1 MRTTL
6 AEDNCPAARTLDV
19 IGERWSLLIVREA
32 LSGARRFDEFRER
45 LPISENTLSR
55 RLSELVE
62 RQILDRHPYQ
72 TNPTR
77 FAYRLTDRGRDLVGI
92 LASLAEWGERWT
104 QPDPEGPT
112 PPSMPAWL
120 VDSEHSDRS

>member
-1 MRTTL
+1 MRSTL
-6 AEDNCPAARTLDV
+6 SEDNCPAARALDV

-32 LSGARRFDEFRER
+32 LGGARRFDDFRER

-62 RQILDRHPYQ
+62 RQVMNRQPYQ
-72 TNPTR
+72 SNPTR
-77 FAYRLTDRGRDLVGI
+77 FEYLLTERGRSLVGV
-92 LASLAEWGERWT
+92 LTSLAEWGERWT
-104 QPDPEGPT
+104 NPDPTGPT

-120 VDSEHSDRS
+120 LASD